1 MSAVRRSL
9 QSSGA
14 LLEKSSALN
23 MKAVAKKGSFEAD
36 LAMFSLFHSPR
47 SEIKAESHDFYRVRS
62 FIIITIQTDLDFSIS
77 SLLV

>member
-1 MSAVRRSL
+1 MSWGVATTP
-9 QSSGA
+9 GA
-14 LLEKSSALN
+14 TEHAN